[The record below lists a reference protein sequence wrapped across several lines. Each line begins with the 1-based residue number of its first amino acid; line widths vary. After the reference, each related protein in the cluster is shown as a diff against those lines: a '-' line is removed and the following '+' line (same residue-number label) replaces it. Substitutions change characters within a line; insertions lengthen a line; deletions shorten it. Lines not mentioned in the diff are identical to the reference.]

1 MIDPALLERTIESE
15 SVEISELKKAV
26 VRSRA
31 AELEA
36 DPSIG
41 LTGTSWTHGW
51 LRAGAGP
58 SGRERGIRVFLI
70 IDLVD

>member
-1 MIDPALLERTIESE
+1 MINPALLERTIESE

-41 LTGTSWTHGW
+41 LTWDELDARLASRLGQ
-51 LRAGAGP
+51 P
-58 SGRERGIRVFLI
+58 V
-70 IDLVD
+70 

>member
-1 MIDPALLERTIESE
+1 MSVGERVELLAYAERTIESE
-15 SVEISELKKAV
+15 SVEISVLKKAV

-41 LTGTSWTHGW
+41 LTRDELDARLASRWIPNVSHY
-51 LRAGAGP
+51 
-58 SGRERGIRVFLI
+58 
-70 IDLVD
+70 

>member
-1 MIDPALLERTIESE
+1 MIDPALQAEIDAMSFDERMELVAYIERTIESE
-15 SVEISELKKAV
+15 SVEISEEKKTV

-41 LTGTSWTHGW
+41 LTWDKLSARLASRWG
-51 LRAGAGP
+51 
-58 SGRERGIRVFLI
+58 
-70 IDLVD
+70 

>member
-1 MIDPALLERTIESE
+1 MIDPTLQAEIDAMSVDERMELVAYIERTIESE
-15 SVEISELKKAV
+15 SVEISEEKKTV

-41 LTGTSWTHGW
+41 LTWDELNARLASRWG
-51 LRAGAGP
+51 
-58 SGRERGIRVFLI
+58 
-70 IDLVD
+70 

>member
-41 LTGTSWTHGW
+41 LTWDA
-51 LRAGAGP
+51 LDARRASRWAGP
-58 SGRERGIRVFLI
+58 LHRGIA
-70 IDLVD
+70 